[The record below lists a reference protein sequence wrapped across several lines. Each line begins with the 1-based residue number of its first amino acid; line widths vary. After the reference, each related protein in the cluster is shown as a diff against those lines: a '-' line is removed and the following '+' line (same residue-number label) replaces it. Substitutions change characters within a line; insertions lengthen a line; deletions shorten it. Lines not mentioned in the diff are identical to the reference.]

1 MPKSGTCYLAIFRND
16 PLRRDSH
23 CEGDGSC
30 GISSQPPEGSALP
43 TEARGQRL
51 EPAPALAQGSWGLGK
66 VGRRCH
72 RCKDYWPGGQGTS
85 SGAESRAGPQEVL
98 SPASAGHAE
107 YGPRVADLPAARA
120 TPGKQRFCPPQGCEL
135 RQAWATSCHT
145 SGTPPPP
152 SQTALLSPQVEQSEL
167 HRLNSISQGAVSYI
181 CPAAVG
187 LILGRSPHLLVS
199 VTPTPPSPAPCTFL
213 KLTAF

>member
-1 MPKSGTCYLAIFRND
+1 MREMVPVGS
-16 PLRRDSH
+16 PPSLRRGQPCPQRPEDNVLNLPLPWPRGAGGLARWG
-23 CEGDGSC
+23 GDATDAKTTGL
-30 GISSQPPEGSALP
+30 G
-43 TEARGQRL
+43 ARGLLQ
-51 EPAPALAQGSWGLGK
+51 
-66 VGRRCH
+66 GRRVGLAH
-72 RCKDYWPGGQGTS
+72 RKCCLQPVQ
-85 SGAESRAGPQEVL
+85 AMRNMGPVL
-98 SPASAGHAE
+98 P
-107 YGPRVADLPAARA
+107 DLPAARA

-135 RQAWATSCHT
+135 RQAAASCHT

-152 SQTALLSPQVEQSEL
+152 RQTALLSPQVEQSEL